1 MISEYRT
8 LEKVPQPEVQKGN
21 NNIVTFLYRQ
31 SLGPLPELCHVE
43 TFIQI
48 C

>member
-1 MISEYRT
+1 ME
-8 LEKVPQPEVQKGN
+8 EN
-21 NNIVTFLYRQ
+21 NNIVTFLYHQ